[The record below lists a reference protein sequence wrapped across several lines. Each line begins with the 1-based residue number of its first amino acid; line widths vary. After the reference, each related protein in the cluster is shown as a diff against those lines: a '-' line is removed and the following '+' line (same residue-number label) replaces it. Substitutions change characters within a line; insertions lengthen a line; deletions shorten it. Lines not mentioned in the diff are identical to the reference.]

1 MADLSNY
8 LENELLDHCLGTG
21 SFTMPSQVYVALYTS
36 APTDSGG
43 GTQVSG
49 GSYARQAVDFGAASS
64 GSASPTADVEF
75 PTATANWGT
84 IVAVGLFDASTS
96 GNLLWHKTLSPGK
109 AVGNGDKV
117 VIEVANLTVS
127 LD

>member
-21 SFTMPSQVYVALYTS
+21 TFTMPSQLYVALYTS
-36 APTDSGG
+36 APTDAGG
-43 GTQVSG
+43 GTEVSG
-49 GSYARQAVDFGAASS
+49 GSYARQAVDFSAASG

-84 IVAVGLFDASTS
+84 IVAVGLFDAATN
-96 GNLLWHKTLSPGK
+96 GNLLWHKTLASSK
-109 AVGNGDKV
+109 AVGSGDTAI
-117 VIEVANLTVS
+117 IEAANLTVS